1 MIEVAPPDAPNPSF
15 GAFTMSLTALKISNI
30 KAHTE
35 KIQRA
40 FDGRGLYLEIAP
52 SGGKWWRL
60 KYRIGGKEKRI
71 SLGVYT
77 AVGSKTVDVSLEA
90 ARKAAED
97 ARQLV
102 RDGVDPSQNRKAE
115 KLRAAHESEN
125 TFEAVAREWHGKQ
138 STAWVPA
145 HAERVLRRFEHYI
158 FPNLGQRP
166 IAEIEAPE
174 LLSAL
179 RVIEARGKDT
189 TTHLARQYVGMVFR
203 YGIATGRCKR
213 NPAADLRGALTP
225 AKKGNFAAV
234 TEPQQLAKILRAMD
248 AYDGTLPVRCALRLA
263 PLLVVRPG
271 ELRKAQWKDID
282 LDKAEWRFVASKT
295 NPNHLVPLSK
305 QAVAILLEV
314 RMLTGAGCFVFPS
327 ARSAKRPMSDA
338 AVLAAMRRMEIP
350 ADEMTGH
357 GFRAT
362 FRTIGAELLK
372 FRADLMEHQ
381 LAHAVKDA
389 NGTAYNRT
397 SFLLERRRMMQRWAD
412 YLDSL
417 KAGHI
422 SNLIVGNFA

>member
-1 MIEVAPPDAPNPSF
+1 MP
-15 GAFTMSLTALKISNI
+15 LTAIKISKI
-30 KAHTE
+30 KPNASRT
-35 KIQRA
+35 QRF

-60 KYRIGGKEKRI
+60 KYRIGGKEKRL

-77 AVGSKTVDVSLEA
+77 AAGSNAVEVSLEA

-97 ARQLV
+97 ARQVL
-102 RDGVDPSQNRKAE
+102 RDGADPSHARKAE
-115 KLRAAHESEN
+115 KQRMAHQLEN

-138 STAWVPA
+138 SATWVPA
-145 HAERVLRRFEHYI
+145 HAERVMRRLERYI
-158 FPNLGQRP
+158 FPSLGQRA

-174 LLSAL
+174 LLNAL

-203 YGIATGRCKR
+203 YGIATGRCQR

-225 AKKGNFAAV
+225 VRKGNFAAV
-234 TEPQQLAKILRAMD
+234 TEPEQLTKILLALD
-248 AYDGTLPVRCALRLA
+248 SYEGTLTVRCALRLA
-263 PLLVVRPG
+263 PLVVVRPG
-271 ELRKAQWKDID
+271 ELRKAEWKDFD

-305 QAVAILLEV
+305 QAVAILRDV
-314 RMLTGAGCFVFPS
+314 QTFTGAGRFVFPS
-327 ARSAKRPMSDA
+327 ARSTQRPMSDA

-362 FRTIGAELLK
+362 FRTIGAEVLK

-397 SFLLERRRMMQRWAD
+397 SFLPERKRMMQRWAD
-412 YLDSL
+412 YLDQL
-417 KAGHI
+417 KTGEAA
-422 SNLIVGNFA
+422 NVVVGEFGGVA

>member
-1 MIEVAPPDAPNPSF
+1 MALTAIKISKMKPDAKH
-15 GAFTMSLTALKISNI
+15 A
-30 KAHTE
+30 
-35 KIQRA
+35 QRL

-60 KYRIGGKEKRI
+60 KYRIGGKEKRL

-77 AVGSKTVDVSLEA
+77 AVGSKAVEVSLEA
-90 ARKAAED
+90 ARKAAEE

-102 RDGVDPSQNRKAE
+102 RDGVDPSQERKTE
-115 KLRAAHESEN
+115 KLRLAHQSET

-138 STAWVPA
+138 SAAWVPA
-145 HAERVLRRFEHYI
+145 HAARVLRRLELYI
-158 FPNLGQRP
+158 FPSFGQRP

-189 TTHLARQYVGMVFR
+189 TAHLARQYVGMVFR
-203 YGIATGRCKR
+203 YGVATGRCQR
-213 NPAADLRGALTP
+213 NPAADLRGALRP
-225 AKKGNFAAV
+225 AKQGNFAAV
-234 TEPQQLAKILRAMD
+234 TEPEQLAKLLRALD
-248 AYDGTLPVRCALRLA
+248 GYEGTLPVRCALRLA
-263 PLLVVRPG
+263 PLVVVRPG
-271 ELRKAQWKDID
+271 ELRKAEWKDID

-305 QAVAILLEV
+305 QAVAILREV
-314 RMLTGAGCFVFPS
+314 QTLTAGGRFVFPS
-327 ARSAKRPMSDA
+327 ARSAQRPMSDA
-338 AVLAAMRRMEIP
+338 AVLAAMRRMDIP

-362 FRTIGAELLK
+362 FRTIGAEVLK
-372 FRADLMEHQ
+372 FRVDLMEHQ

-397 SFLLERRRMMQRWAD
+397 SFLPERKRMMQRWAD
-412 YLDSL
+412 YLDQL
-417 KAGHI
+417 RTGEAA
-422 SNLIVGNFA
+422 NVIVGKFGAA

>member
-1 MIEVAPPDAPNPSF
+1 MP
-15 GAFTMSLTALKISNI
+15 LTALRISKVKPNV
-30 KAHTE
+30 E
-35 KIQRA
+35 KTLRL
-40 FDGRGLYLEIAP
+40 FDGRGLYLEIAR

-60 KYRIGGKEKRI
+60 KYRIGGKEKRL

-77 AVGSKTVDVSLEA
+77 ATGSKTVEVSLEA

-97 ARQLV
+97 ARQVV
-102 RDGVDPSQNRKAE
+102 RNGADPSQERKAK
-115 KLRAAHESEN
+115 KLRVAHQSET

-145 HAERVLRRFEHYI
+145 HAERVLRRLERYI
-158 FPNLGQRP
+158 FPSLGQRP

-189 TTHLARQYVGMVFR
+189 TTHLARQYAGLVFR
-203 YGIATGRCKR
+203 YGIATGRCQR

-234 TEPQQLAKILRAMD
+234 TEPEQLAKILRAVD

-271 ELRKAQWKDID
+271 ELRKAEWKDFD

-305 QAVAILLEV
+305 QAVAILREV
-314 RMLTGAGCFVFPS
+314 HALTGAGRFVFPS
-327 ARSAKRPMSDA
+327 ARGAQRPMSDA

-362 FRTIGAELLK
+362 FRTIGAEVLK
-372 FRADLMEHQ
+372 FRVDLMEHQ

-397 SFLLERRRMMQRWAD
+397 SFLTERKRMMQRWAD
-412 YLDSL
+412 YLDQL
-417 KAGHI
+417 KTGEAA
-422 SNLIVGNFA
+422 NVIVGNFAQIAG

>member
-1 MIEVAPPDAPNPSF
+1 MP
-15 GAFTMSLTALKISNI
+15 LTALKIA
-30 KAHTE
+30 KARPDAV
-35 KIQRA
+35 KPLRL

-60 KYRIGGKEKRI
+60 KYRIGGKEKRL
-71 SLGVYT
+71 SLGVYS
-77 AVGSKTVDVSLEA
+77 AAGSKMVDVSLEA

-97 ARQLV
+97 ARRLV
-102 RDGVDPSQNRKAE
+102 RDGIDPSQERKAE
-115 KLRAAHESEN
+115 KLRSAHQSAN
-125 TFEAVAREWHGKQ
+125 TFETVAREWYSKQ
-138 STAWVPA
+138 ATAWVPA
-145 HAERVLRRFEHYI
+145 HAERVLRRMELYL
-158 FPNLGQRP
+158 FPGLGQKP
-166 IAEIEAPE
+166 IAEIEAPD
-174 LLSAL
+174 LLDAL

-189 TTHLARQYVGMVFR
+189 TAHLARQYAGMVFR

-225 AKKGNFAAV
+225 IKKANFAAV
-234 TEPQQLAKILRAMD
+234 TEPTQLAKILRAFD

-263 PLLVVRPG
+263 PLVVVRPG
-271 ELRKAQWKDID
+271 ELRKAEWKDIN

-305 QAVAILLEV
+305 QAVAIL
-314 RMLTGAGCFVFPS
+314 RDMQTLTGAGRFVFPS
-327 ARSAKRPMSDA
+327 ARSAQRPMSDA

-362 FRTIGAELLK
+362 FRTIGDEVLK
-372 FRADLMEHQ
+372 FRVDLMEHQ

-397 SFLLERRRMMQRWAD
+397 SFLPERKRMMQRWAN
-412 YLDSL
+412 YLETL
-417 KAGHI
+417 KAGET
-422 SNLIVGNFA
+422 SKVIVGNFGIAG

>member
-1 MIEVAPPDAPNPSF
+1 
-15 GAFTMSLTALKISNI
+15 MSLTALKIGSVKPHAN
-30 KAHTE
+30 KT
-35 KIQRA
+35 QRL

-60 KYRIGGKEKRI
+60 KYRIGGKEKRL
-71 SLGVYT
+71 SLGVY
-77 AVGSKTVDVSLEA
+77 AAAGSKNVEVSLDA
-90 ARKAAED
+90 ARKAAEE
-97 ARQLV
+97 ARKLM
-102 RDGVDPSQNRKAE
+102 RDGVDPSQERKTE
-115 KLRAAHESEN
+115 KLRVAHQSEN
-125 TFEAVAREWHGKQ
+125 TFEAAAREWHGKQ

-145 HAERVLRRFEHYI
+145 HSERVLRRFERYI
-158 FPNLGQRP
+158 FPSLGQRP

-203 YGIATGRCKR
+203 YGIATGRCQR

-225 AKKGNFAAV
+225 VKKGNFAAV
-234 TEPQQLAKILRAMD
+234 TEPVQLTKILRALE
-248 AYDGTLPVRCALRLA
+248 AYDGTLTVRCALRLA
-263 PLLVVRPG
+263 PLVVVRPG
-271 ELRKAQWKDID
+271 ELRKAEWKDID

-305 QAVAILLEV
+305 QAVATLHEM
-314 RMLTGAGCFVFPS
+314 RALTGAGRFVFPS
-327 ARSAKRPMSDA
+327 ARGAQRPMSDA

-362 FRTIGAELLK
+362 FRTIGAEVLK
-372 FRADLMEHQ
+372 FRDDLMEHQ

-397 SFLLERRRMMQRWAD
+397 SFLPERKRMMQRWAD
-412 YLDSL
+412 YLDQL
-417 KAGHI
+417 KKGEAA
-422 SNLIVGNFA
+422 NVVVGKFGGAA

>member
-1 MIEVAPPDAPNPSF
+1 MA
-15 GAFTMSLTALKISNI
+15 LTALKIGTVKPHAN
-30 KAHTE
+30 KT
-35 KIQRA
+35 QRL

-52 SGGKWWRL
+52 SGGKWWRF
-60 KYRIGGKEKRI
+60 KYRISGKEKRL
-71 SLGVYT
+71 SLGVFT
-77 AVGSKTVDVSLEA
+77 AAGSKAVEVSLEV
-90 ARKAAED
+90 ARKAAEE
-97 ARQLV
+97 ARQLL
-102 RDGVDPSQNRKAE
+102 RDGVDPSQERKAE
-115 KLRAAHESEN
+115 KLRAAHQSET
-125 TFEAVAREWHGKQ
+125 TFEAVAREWHRKQ

-145 HAERVLRRFEHYI
+145 HAERVFRRMERYI
-158 FPNLGQRP
+158 FPSLGQRP

-203 YGIATGRCKR
+203 YGIATGRSQR

-225 AKKGNFAAV
+225 VKKGNFAAV
-234 TEPQQLAKILRAMD
+234 TEPEQLAKILRALD
-248 AYDGTLPVRCALRLA
+248 SYEGTLTVRCALRLA

-271 ELRKAQWKDID
+271 ELRKAEWKDID

-305 QAVAILLEV
+305 QAMAILREV
-314 RMLTGAGCFVFPS
+314 QAFTGDGRFVFPS
-327 ARSAKRPMSDA
+327 ARSAQRPMSDA

-362 FRTIGAELLK
+362 FRTIGAEVLK
-372 FRADLMEHQ
+372 FRVDLMEHQ

-397 SFLLERRRMMQRWAD
+397 SFLPERKRMMQRWAD
-412 YLDSL
+412 YLDQL
-417 KAGHI
+417 KTGEAA
-422 SNLIVGNFA
+422 NVIVGKFGGGAA